1 MSGGAQVADTADRR
15 TPPLV
20 IAIDGPAGSGKSTI
34 AKAVSDRVGIE
45 YLDTGAMFRAVTHA
59 VLTQGV
65 AVDDGDAVA
74 EVATT
79 IELEIADGRVT
90 VNGEDAT
97 DAIRSAEVTAH
108 VSAVSAHPAVREEMR
123 ERQRGWA
130 QSLGG
135 GVMEGRDIG
144 TVVFPDAPLKI
155 FLTASVEER
164 ARRRAM
170 QSAQDVVE
178 VEADIRRRDT
188 ADSSREHAPLSQAD
202 DAILVDTT
210 ELSVEGVVDAIESLV
225 DRVLGSKAARGND
238 IS

>member
-1 MSGGAQVADTADRR
+1 MSGDAQVADTAELP

-34 AKAVSDRVGIE
+34 AKALSDRVGIE
-45 YLDTGAMFRAVTHA
+45 YLDTGAMFRAVTHS

-97 DAIRSAEVTAH
+97 EAIRSAEVTAH

-123 ERQRGWA
+123 ERQRRWA
-130 QSLGG
+130 SSLGG

-164 ARRRAM
+164 ARRRAV
-170 QSAQDVVE
+170 QSAQDVAE

-210 ELSVEGVVDAIESLV
+210 KLGIEGVVDAIEALV
-225 DRVLGSKAARGND
+225 NRVRGTRAACGND
-238 IS
+238 FG